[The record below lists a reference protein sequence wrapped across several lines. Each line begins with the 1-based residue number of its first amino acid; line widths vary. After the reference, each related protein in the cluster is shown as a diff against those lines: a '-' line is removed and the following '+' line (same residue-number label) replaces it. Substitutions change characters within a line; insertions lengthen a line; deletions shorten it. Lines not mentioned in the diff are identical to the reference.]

1 MKRLVTTGLLAVA
14 ALTGGVSVAFG
25 QAPQAVERS
34 GNVYHAA
41 VCPPG
46 GPPGVARCH
55 ARIVTD
61 EHGRPIA
68 MPHGKPN
75 FGFTGYTA
83 RQLRGAYGIVGT
95 GTSATTIAIV
105 DAYGY
110 ANAEADL
117 AVYRST
123 MGLPACSS
131 AGPNPCFTKVNQTGG
146 SAYPAANTGWAQEQA
161 LDLDMVSAIC
171 PGCRILLVQ
180 ATTANFDDI
189 VAAVDYAAAHAQIVS
204 NSYGAGEFLGADT
217 DYAPSYNHPGVL
229 MTVST
234 GDSGYGVQFP
244 ASAPTVTA
252 VGGTSLTVSGNSYVS
267 ETAWKG
273 AGSGCSALFAKPSW
287 QHDTG
292 CANRMLADLSAVADP
307 NTGVRV
313 YAPNSGTTAAWYIF
327 GGTSASAP
335 IIAGVYGVNGAT
347 GTIEN
352 TYLFGP
358 TNNNLHDVTSGNN
371 GRCRTAPAYY
381 CNAVVG
387 YDGPT
392 GLGTPNGTNAF

>member
-14 ALTGGVSVAFG
+14 ALAGGVSVAFG

-55 ARIVTD
+55 ARVVTD
-61 EHGRPIA
+61 ANGRPIA
-68 MPHGKPN
+68 QPRGKPN

-83 RQLRGAYGIVGT
+83 TQLRAAYGITTNG
-95 GTSATTIAIV
+95 SATIAIV

-110 ANAEADL
+110 PNAEQDL
-117 AVYRST
+117 NQYRSD
-123 MGLPACSS
+123 MGLSECTTAN
-131 AGPNPCFTKVNQTGG
+131 GCFTKVNQSGG
-146 SAYPAANTGWAQEQA
+146 TSYPVFNLGWAQEQA

-171 PGCRILLVQ
+171 PGCKILLVQ
-180 ATTANFDDI
+180 ATDNDFNNIT
-189 VAAVDYAAAHAQIVS
+189 AAVEYAALHADIVS
-204 NSYGAGEFLGADT
+204 NSYGAVEFSTAG
-217 DYAPSYNHPGVL
+217 DYAGSYDRPGVT
-229 MTVST
+229 MTVSS
-234 GDSGYGVQFP
+234 GDAGYRVEFP
-244 ASAPTVTA
+244 ASAPTVVA
-252 VGGTSLTVSGNSYVS
+252 VGGTSLTASG

-273 AGSGCSALFAKPSW
+273 AGSGCSTVFAKPAW
-287 QHDTG
+287 QVIPAG
-292 CANRMLADLSAVADP
+292 CTNRMVADVSAVADP

-313 YAPNSGTTAAWYIF
+313 YAPTSSTAAGYYIF

-335 IIAGVYGVNGAT
+335 IIAAVYGVKGVSGGPET
-347 GTIEN
+347 LYPFRGTSA
-352 TYLFGP
+352 F
-358 TNNNLHDVTSGNN
+358 HDVTSGSN